1 MKVATDTTQI
11 VGTSFDKVATATT
24 KKAGGSFAKV
34 ATAHRN
40 QLFLYYLVHLKESQS
55 LSQSSSPL
63 SVIS

>member
-1 MKVATDTTQI
+1 MKVVTDTTQI
-11 VGTSFDKVATATT
+11 VGTSYKVVTATT